1 MGNKREIIAINVVS
15 GEKRIY
21 PDTVRAAADLG
32 TSRQNV
38 IQQLNRNGLCGS
50 WRLYDS
56 TDTLKKRIYELEK
69 LIKEVESL

>member
-1 MGNKREIIAINVVS
+1 M
-15 GEKRIY
+15 
-21 PDTVRAAADLG
+21 
-32 TSRQNV
+32 

-50 WRLYDS
+50 WKLYDN

>member
-1 MGNKREIIAINVVS
+1 M
-15 GEKRIY
+15 Y
-21 PDTVRAAADLG
+21 PDTTRAAADLG

-50 WRLYDS
+50 WKLYDS

-69 LIKEVESL
+69 QIKEVESL

>member
-1 MGNKREIIAINVVS
+1 MRNKREIIAINVVS
-15 GEKRIY
+15 GEKRMY
-21 PDTVRAAADLG
+21 PDTIRAAADLG

-38 IQQLNRNGLCGS
+38 IQQLNRNGRCGS
-50 WRLYDS
+50 WKLYDN